1 MDGRLTVDHLSRAG
15 DTKFTGI
22 QVQAGKVLG
31 MEIQEFRTHM
41 EIHGN

>member
-1 MDGRLTVDHLSRAG
+1 MNGKGTVDLLSRAG
-15 DTKFTGI
+15 TKLTGI

-31 MEIQEFRTHM
+31 MEIQEFRTHR